1 MPIEKP
7 KSKKQRLRDLL
18 YERRPERIT
27 ESEWLALERELAPIS
42 AAYLRQL
49 LRATGL
55 PVDQPYDGVRQG
67 SFEELERSLVEMGA
81 LYAAAVE
88 KDDRLLAK
96 RCRGVVIEA
105 KNHARLAARNPR
117 VDPAKREQKEEMVD
131 WMLVWLGDPS
141 LFPTWVDL
149 KKRAAERA
157 SG

>member
-18 YERRPERIT
+18 NERRPERIT

-49 LRATGL
+49 LRSTGL
-55 PVDQPYDGVRQG
+55 PIDQPYDGVRQG
-67 SFEELERSLVEMGA
+67 SFEELENSLVEMGL

-88 KDDRLLAK
+88 RHDRLLAK
-96 RCRGVVIEA
+96 RCRRVVIEA
-105 KNHARLAARNPR
+105 KNHARLAARNPK
-117 VDPAKREQKEEMVD
+117 VDPVKREQKKEMVD
-131 WMLVWLGDPS
+131 WMLVWLGDPA

-149 KKRAAERA
+149 RKRA